1 MGLGHDSAQQP
12 EEATLGRLP
21 VGGVISV
28 DSEEQTRGLWG
39 KWRDGAEGG
48 QVRRKI
54 ASGFLISARRLQLL
68 AGDLRALPPEPLC
81 WEDSLFLT
89 LPQTSL
95 KRNLHSPLKL
105 TDRSFL

>member
-39 KWRDGAEGG
+39 KMEMALRED
-48 QVRRKI
+48 K
-54 ASGFLISARRLQLL
+54 SGERLLQ
-68 AGDLRALPPEPLC
+68 A
-81 WEDSLFLT
+81 F
-89 LPQTSL
+89 
-95 KRNLHSPLKL
+95 
-105 TDRSFL
+105 